1 MKELPIISGKGG
13 TGKPTITAAFATLAE
28 QAVLADCDVDAA
40 DLHLI
45 LTPRELSG
53 NDFVGGR
60 APRLDPEK
68 CTGCGRC
75 LELCRFDAITLVA
88 VEDGREEK
96 AEIND
101 FACDCC
107 GLCALA
113 CPAEAITMQEVVNGR
128 WFVSE
133 TRAGKMVH
141 ARLGIGED
149 NSGKLVTLVRRQARI
164 IAELEKQKLL
174 INDGPPGIGCP
185 VTAAITGV
193 DLVLIVTE
201 PTLSGIHD
209 MERVHGLC
217 RHFEIPALVC
227 INRFDLNLVNSQ
239 KIENYCREHH
249 LPLIG
254 EIPLDPVVNRA
265 QVARQSVVEYDC
277 GRIGTIVREMWRR
290 VTEELWR

>member
-1 MKELPIISGKGG
+1 MKELTIISGKGG
-13 TGKPTITAAFATLAE
+13 TGKTTITAAFATLAE
-28 QAVLADCDVDAA
+28 NVVLADCDVDAA

-45 LTPRELSG
+45 LKPRELSAS
-53 NDFVGGR
+53 DFIGGR
-60 APRLDPEK
+60 APVLETGK
-68 CTGCGRC
+68 CTGCNTC
-75 LELCRFDAITLVA
+75 AELCRFDAISPAGDTSPTIT
-88 VEDGREEK
+88 
-96 AEIND
+96 INE

-113 CPAEAITMQEVVNGR
+113 CPEAAITMAESVNGR
-128 WFVSE
+128 WFTSE

-149 NSGKLVTLVRRQARI
+149 NSGKLVTLVRRQARF

-174 INDGPPGIGCP
+174 LNDGPPGIGCP

-217 RHFEIPALVC
+217 RHFDIPALVC

-239 KIENYCREHH
+239 KIERYCKKHD

-254 EIPLDPVVNRA
+254 EVPLDPVVNQA
-265 QVARQSVVEYDC
+265 QVARLSVVEYDC
-277 GRIGTIVREMWRR
+277 GRISSIVREMWQR
-290 VTEELWR
+290 VTGELWK

>member
-1 MKELPIISGKGG
+1 MKELTIISGKGG
-13 TGKPTITAAFATLAE
+13 TGKTTITAAFATLAKK
-28 QAVLADCDVDAA
+28 AVLADCDVDAA

-45 LTPRELSG
+45 LAPEVLSRH
-53 NDFVGGR
+53 DFIGGR

-68 CTGCGRC
+68 CVGCNLC
-75 LELCRFDAITLVA
+75 HELCRFEAITPA
-88 VEDGREEK
+88 GGS
-96 AEIND
+96 AATIAINE

-107 GLCALA
+107 GLCAQA
-113 CPAEAITMQEVVNGR
+113 CPEGAITMVDCVNGE
-128 WFVSE
+128 WFISA

-164 IAELEKQKLL
+164 IAELEQGRLL
-174 INDGPPGIGCP
+174 LNDGPPGIGCP

-239 KIENYCREHH
+239 KIENYCREHE

-254 EIPLDPVVNRA
+254 EVPLDPVVNRA

-277 GRIGTIVREMWRR
+277 GRITAIVKQMWQR
-290 VTEELWR
+290 VEAELWK

>member
-1 MKELPIISGKGG
+1 MQELTIISGKGG
-13 TGKPTITAAFATLAE
+13 TGKTTITAAFATLAAD
-28 QAVLADCDVDAA
+28 AVLADCDVDAA

-45 LTPRELSG
+45 LEPKEISA
-53 NDFVGGR
+53 NDFIGGR
-60 APRLDPEK
+60 APVLTPEK
-68 CTGCGRC
+68 CSGCNLC
-75 LELCRFDAITLVA
+75 FELCRFDAITA
-88 VEDGREEK
+88 ADDSRPTI
-96 AEIND
+96 AINE

-107 GLCALA
+107 GLCARA
-113 CPAEAITMQEVVNGR
+113 CPEAAITMEEVVNGR
-128 WFVSE
+128 WFISE

-149 NSGKLVTLVRRQARI
+149 NSGKLVTLVRRQARF

-239 KIENYCREHH
+239 KIENYCRKHA

-265 QVARQSVVEYDC
+265 QVARQSIVEYDC
-277 GRIGTIVREMWRR
+277 GRISSIVKEMWQK
-290 VTEELWR
+290 VEERLWRK

>member
-1 MKELPIISGKGG
+1 M
-13 TGKPTITAAFATLAE
+13 
-28 QAVLADCDVDAA
+28 LADCDVDAA

-45 LTPRELSG
+45 LEPTELSST
-53 NDFVGGR
+53 DFIGGR
-60 APRLDPEK
+60 APLLEVEK
-68 CTGCGRC
+68 CIGCGLC
-75 LELCRFDAITLVA
+75 TELCRFDAITLETVGQAAQA
-88 VEDGREEK
+88 V
-96 AEIND
+96 IND

-107 GLCALA
+107 GLCARA
-113 CPAEAITMQEVVNGR
+113 CPEGAITMREVVNGR
-128 WFVSE
+128 WFVSA

-149 NSGKLVTLVRRQARI
+149 NSGKLVTLVRRQARF
-164 IAELEKQKLL
+164 IAGLEQGELLL
-174 INDGPPGIGCP
+174 NDGPPGIGCP

-239 KIENYCREHH
+239 KIENYCREHE

-265 QVARQSVVEYDC
+265 QVARKSVVEYDC
-277 GRIGTIVREMWRR
+277 GRISTIVRDMWKR
-290 VTEELWR
+290 VTRELWG

>member
-1 MKELPIISGKGG
+1 MKELTIISGKGG
-13 TGKPTITAAFATLAE
+13 TGKTTITAAFATLA
-28 QAVLADCDVDAA
+28 QNKVLADCDVDAA

-45 LTPRELSG
+45 LEPKELSR
-53 NDFVGGR
+53 NDFIGGR
-60 APRLDPEK
+60 APQLDPQL
-68 CTGCGRC
+68 CTGCNLC
-75 LELCRFDAITLVA
+75 AELCRFSAIIPA
-88 VEDGREEK
+88 DGAKRPTIT
-96 AEIND
+96 IND

-107 GLCALA
+107 GLCARA
-113 CPAEAITMQEVVNGR
+113 CPEEAITMRDCVNGE
-128 WFVSE
+128 WFISE

-149 NSGKLVTLVRRQARI
+149 NSGKLVTLVRRQARF
-164 IAELEKQKLL
+164 IAELEKQELL

-217 RHFEIPALVC
+217 QHFEIPALICV
-227 INRFDLNLVNSQ
+227 NRFDLNLVNSN
-239 KIENYCREHH
+239 KIREYCAEHE

-254 EIPLDPVVNRA
+254 EIPLDPVVNQA
-265 QVARQSVVEYDC
+265 QVARKSVVEYDC
-277 GRIGTIVREMWRR
+277 GLISQVVRKMWER
-290 VTEELWR
+290 VSDELWK

>member
-1 MKELPIISGKGG
+1 MKELTIISGKGG
-13 TGKPTITAAFATLAE
+13 TGKTTITAAFATLAE
-28 QAVLADCDVDAA
+28 NVVLADCDVDAA

-45 LTPRELSG
+45 LEPKELSSS
-53 NDFVGGR
+53 DFIGGR
-60 APRLDPEK
+60 APVLDPEK
-68 CTGCGRC
+68 CIGCNTC
-75 LELCRFDAITLVA
+75 AELCRFDAIATA
-88 VEDGREEK
+88 DSDNQTIT
-96 AEIND
+96 INE

-113 CPAEAITMQEVVNGR
+113 CPEDAITMQECVNGR
-128 WFVSE
+128 WFIAE

-141 ARLGIGED
+141 AKLGIGED
-149 NSGKLVTLVRRQARI
+149 NSGKLVTLVRRQARF
-164 IAELEKQKLL
+164 IAELEKQELL

-217 RHFEIPALVC
+217 QHFEIPALVC
-227 INRFDLNLVNSQ
+227 VNRFDLNLVNTG
-239 KIENYCREHH
+239 KIRDYCTEHD

-254 EIPLDPVVNRA
+254 EIPLDPIVNRA
-265 QVARQSVVEYDC
+265 QVARKSVVEYDC
-277 GRIGTIVREMWRR
+277 GLISRVVREMWEK
-290 VTEELWR
+290 VGNELWK